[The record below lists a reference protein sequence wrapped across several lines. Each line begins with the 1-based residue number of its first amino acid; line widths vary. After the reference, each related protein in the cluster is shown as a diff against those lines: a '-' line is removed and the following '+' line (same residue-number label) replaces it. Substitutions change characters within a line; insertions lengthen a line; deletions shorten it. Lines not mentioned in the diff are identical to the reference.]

1 MSEAGHTDN
10 WRQARGVFAAVTA
23 PPVLW
28 LLLFFAAPLALIWG
42 YSFGENVSLTEIAI
56 NGTFANYARAMKPL
70 YLAIIAKSIG
80 IAALT
85 TLICLVVGFPVAV
98 AITFASNRSKV
109 WLLLLV
115 MLPFWTNLLIRT
127 YALMAVLR
135 TEGYIN
141 TAFGWIG
148 LGPFDLLHNNFAVV
162 FGLVYVQLP
171 FMVLPLYA
179 ALDRLDRSL
188 IEASLDLG
196 AGQLVT
202 FARIVVPLALPG
214 IVSGIIVTFIP
225 SLGAYLTP
233 DLLGGTSSQMI
244 ANIIERQ
251 FKSANDWPFGAALT
265 SACSSTHVSLWKRK
279 TALRPAA
286 SAGLMSLLGL
296 LPIIQEVAGVSWWR
310 WMTSR

>member
-1 MSEAGHTDN
+1 MSGGGTDD
-10 WRQARGVFAAVTA
+10 WRGARGVFAVLLA

-28 LLLFFAAPLALIWG
+28 LLLFFIVPLAVIWG

-56 NGTFANYARAMKPL
+56 NGTFANYARALKPL
-70 YLAIIAKSIG
+70 YLAILVKSIG
-80 IAALT
+80 MAALT
-85 TLICLVVGFPVAV
+85 TLVCLIVAFPVAI
-98 AITFASNRSKV
+98 AITFVSNRAKV

-141 TAFGWIG
+141 TVFGWVG
-148 LGPFDLLHNNFAVV
+148 LGPFDLLYNDFAVV

-196 AGQLVT
+196 AGQIAT
-202 FARIVVPLALPG
+202 FARIVMPLALPG

-251 FKSANDWPFGAALT
+251 FKSANDWPFGAALSFLLMYLT
-265 SACSSTHVSLWKRK
+265 FAAIALQAMVSRQ
-279 TALRPAA
+279 R
-286 SAGLMSLLGL
+286 
-296 LPIIQEVAGVSWWR
+296 EVHP
-310 WMTSR
+310 